1 MSPSRPAGEPRRHQ
15 VGRLAAGERDGS
27 TGTLAAICERF
38 WGDIRDIAG
47 TVEDTST
54 VTGRIEALHQA
65 DLDVL
70 LCLIP
75 CEARKGECA
84 IDLDLERVV
93 GVRNI
98 NQRQRLVVF
107 DRSATVWM
115 RTT

>member
-1 MSPSRPAGEPRRHQ
+1 MSPSRPTGEPCRYE
-15 VGRLAAGERDGS
+15 VGRLSVGS
-27 TGTLAAICERF
+27 PNRATGTLAALCERF
-38 WGDIRDIAG
+38 WDDIRAIAR
-47 TVEDTST
+47 TVEDAST
-54 VTGRIEALHQA
+54 VTGRIEALHKA

-75 CEARKGECA
+75 CEPRKGDCVIE
-84 IDLDLERVV
+84 LDLERVV

-107 DRSATVWM
+107 DRSAIVWM

>member
-1 MSPSRPAGEPRRHQ
+1 MSPSRPTGEPCRYE
-15 VGRLAAGERDGS
+15 VGRPATGGQDG
-27 TGTLAAICERF
+27 TRGTLAALCERF

-54 VTGRIEALHQA
+54 VTGRIEALHKA

-75 CEARKGECA
+75 CEPRKGDCVIE
-84 IDLDLERVV
+84 LDLERVV

-115 RTT
+115 RAT

>member
-1 MSPSRPAGEPRRHQ
+1 MSLPASTGGSRRYE

-75 CEARKGECA
+75 CEPRKGDCA

-107 DRSATVWM
+107 DRSAIVWM

>member
-1 MSPSRPAGEPRRHQ
+1 MSLPAYTGEPCRYE
-15 VGRLAAGERDGS
+15 VGRLSVGSPNRAA
-27 TGTLAAICERF
+27 GTLAALCERF
-38 WGDIRDIAG
+38 WGDIRAIAG
-47 TVEDTST
+47 TVDDAST

-70 LCLIP
+70 LCLTP
-75 CEARKGECA
+75 HSPRKGDCA
-84 IDLDLERVV
+84 IELDLERVV

-98 NQRQRLVVF
+98 NQAQRLVFF

>member
-54 VTGRIEALHQA
+54 VTGRIEALHKA

-75 CEARKGECA
+75 CEPRKGDCVIE
-84 IDLDLERVV
+84 LDLERVV

>member
-1 MSPSRPAGEPRRHQ
+1 MSPSRPTGEPRRYE
-15 VGRLAAGERDGS
+15 VGRPATEGQDGS
-27 TGTLAAICERF
+27 TGTLAALCERF

-54 VTGRIEALHQA
+54 VTGRIEALHKA

-75 CEARKGECA
+75 CEPRKGDCVIE
-84 IDLDLERVV
+84 LDLERVV

-115 RTT
+115 RAT